1 MNMTHSSVDDSVLA
15 PEKKHCLGM
24 VPCVRY
30 LFVPK
35 CIGVPVEVALQE
47 IGDTK
52 FCAHK
57 IFHDELET
65 LQRKMVMIGCTTGTG
80 PKRTYVGARSE
91 DTVVAQIYD

>member
-1 MNMTHSSVDDSVLA
+1 MTHSSVDDSVLA
-15 PEKKHCLGM
+15 PKKKHCLGM

-65 LQRKMVMIGCTTGTG
+65 L
-80 PKRTYVGARSE
+80 
-91 DTVVAQIYD
+91 